1 MKAWDDNFVTDTGT
15 AHDGRV
21 TTVALSLSFLCLL
34 STVLPSLSNFRWQLY
49 EAHGCHPKNDLTMW
63 KKICWS
69 VCAIK
74 EAPCCFII
82 FIFYSAF
89 YWRKEIKKRIHLCSS
104 WQGDGQASR
113 ARVFARLTESED
125 KRLREREEEYEEK
138 RDAQHE
144 RQWETQTM
152 QQCDQKPDFTSRI
165 QPLKDTWRPSMV
177 TDQRLRWSGDDRYKN
192 SRSFQKHR

>member
-104 WQGDGQASR
+104 WQGDGRPVVQEYLQDWL
-113 ARVFARLTESED
+113 RVKIRD
-125 KRLREREEEYEEK
+125 WEREKRNMRRKEMLNMKDSEK
-138 RDAQHE
+138 R
-144 RQWETQTM
+144 RQCNNVTKNQTS
-152 QQCDQKPDFTSRI
+152 PPES
-165 QPLKDTWRPSMV
+165 S
-177 TDQRLRWSGDDRYKN
+177 
-192 SRSFQKHR
+192 H